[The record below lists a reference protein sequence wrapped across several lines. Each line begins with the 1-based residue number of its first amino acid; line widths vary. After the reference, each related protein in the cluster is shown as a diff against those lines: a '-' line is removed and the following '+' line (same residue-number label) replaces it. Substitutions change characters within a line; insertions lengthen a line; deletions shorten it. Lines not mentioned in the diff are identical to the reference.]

1 MTASNLAIC
10 VGPSL
15 LWSTDS
21 AVMLDQAYS
30 KQVSAIAQVLVED
43 YHLVF
48 GDTVPAVF
56 ADADAESDDAVVTE
70 ETAVKAKS
78 VVVGRSEYFITLS
91 DDVICTSCKALSFCH
106 WFLFFSDAISDKCHA
121 FSTFVAW

>member
-56 ADADAESDDAVVTE
+56 AAAAETDDAVVTD

-78 VVVGRSEYFITLS
+78 VVVGRSEYFITL
-91 DDVICTSCKALSFCH
+91 L
-106 WFLFFSDAISDKCHA
+106 L
-121 FSTFVAW
+121 

>member
-43 YHLVF
+43 YHFVF
-48 GDTVPAVF
+48 GDTIPAVF
-56 ADADAESDDAVVTE
+56 ADADDAVVTD

-91 DDVICTSCKALSFCH
+91 DDVRCTSHKALSFCH
-106 WFLFFSDAISDKCHA
+106 WFLFFLRRNIRQVSCFQYS
-121 FSTFVAW
+121 SAW